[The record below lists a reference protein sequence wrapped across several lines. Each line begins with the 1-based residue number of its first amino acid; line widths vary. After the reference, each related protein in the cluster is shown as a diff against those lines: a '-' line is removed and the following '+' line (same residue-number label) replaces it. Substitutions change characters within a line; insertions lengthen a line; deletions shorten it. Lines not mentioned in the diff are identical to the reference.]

1 VIGNSGG
8 GILNENSTAELD
20 SLQIVG
26 NLNGG
31 GVHSQGSSKTTL
43 TLTSSAVMSN
53 TATTGGGVLS
63 EGIAASSTIEN
74 SRISFN
80 SADSGGGGIANNAV
94 MAVKT
99 SVVYGNQARSGG
111 GIDNAGP
118 SLTLT
123 NVTLHANSAS
133 DNGGGLHN
141 RKSASLTNVT
151 ISNNGASG
159 ADTGGNIFN
168 DGDTAGMAL
177 LNTVVAQPSLGSNCT
192 NSIGVVTSLGYN
204 LDSGDTCGFSAVG
217 DQVNTDPLLGP
228 LQDNGGPTFTQA
240 LLTGSPGIDHGKDV
254 GCPATDQRGVSRPQ
268 GSACD
273 IGAFEFAL
281 TADLSAGKLRLGSGP
296 VSAGQPVTY
305 TITIS
310 NAGPT
315 TPITATV
322 VDTWSPPSAVVAARA
337 PNCTVDLVT
346 GTAICQVVNLGL
358 GSTVVPAPHLV
369 LTTSG
374 SFSGTLINV
383 AQVSPNG
390 GIIDLTPGNDTSPT
404 VFVNVVAP
412 PSHGVS
418 LSPDDAKSGAA
429 GQSVLYTLTI
439 TNTGNVADTF
449 DLTLSGNNW
458 PSSLSTPSVN
468 LGPAATTTF
477 NVTVGVPANALGGNS
492 DGASV
497 MATSQGDGSKSDSAL
512 LTTTVAVA
520 HGVALSSGY
529 ALSGAAGGSVTYT
542 LPVTNTGNVADTFNL
557 SLSAN
562 SWPTELSTPSVN
574 LGPAATTTFSVTV
587 DVPANALGGDSDL
600 VLVSATSVG
609 AGSKSDSA
617 LLTTSVTPISGI
629 ILSKD
634 DSLTGRPGTTV
645 TYTLWIT
652 NSGNVTDT
660 FDIQLAGNLWS
671 SVLSTASK
679 TLAAGEQGSVSVAVE
694 IPYGAAHLEYDAVTV
709 RAVSRSDGTKSDTA
723 VLTTFS
729 RVFSS
734 TVHLPIV
741 LGG

>member
-1 VIGNSGG
+1 
-8 GILNENSTAELD
+8 
-20 SLQIVG
+20 
-26 NLNGG
+26 
-31 GVHSQGSSKTTL
+31 
-43 TLTSSAVMSN
+43 
-53 TATTGGGVLS
+53 
-63 EGIAASSTIEN
+63 
-74 SRISFN
+74 
-80 SADSGGGGIANNAV
+80 
-94 MAVKT
+94 
-99 SVVYGNQARSGG
+99 
-111 GIDNAGP
+111 
-118 SLTLT
+118 
-123 NVTLHANSAS
+123 
-133 DNGGGLHN
+133 
-141 RKSASLTNVT
+141 
-151 ISNNGASG
+151 
-159 ADTGGNIFN
+159 
-168 DGDTAGMAL
+168 
-177 LNTVVAQPSLGSNCT
+177 
-192 NSIGVVTSLGYN
+192 
-204 LDSGDTCGFSAVG
+204 
-217 DQVNTDPLLGP
+217 
-228 LQDNGGPTFTQA
+228 
-240 LLTGSPGIDHGKDV
+240 
-254 GCPATDQRGVSRPQ
+254 
-268 GSACD
+268 
-273 IGAFEFAL
+273 
-281 TADLSAGKLRLGSGP
+281 
-296 VSAGQPVTY
+296 
-305 TITIS
+305 
-310 NAGPT
+310 
-315 TPITATV
+315 
-322 VDTWSPPSAVVAARA
+322 
-337 PNCTVDLVT
+337 
-346 GTAICQVVNLGL
+346 
-358 GSTVVPAPHLV
+358 
-369 LTTSG
+369 
-374 SFSGTLINV
+374 
-383 AQVSPNG
+383 
-390 GIIDLTPGNDTSPT
+390 

-429 GQSVLYTLTI
+429 GQSVLYTLTL